1 MGRRCFR
8 KGLPGPGL
16 QGLPEGREKHWHQA
30 RGVRCPGTLGG
41 EEPRPG
47 QPRVPEGG
55 GVGAGRGRAGG
66 PSAARPVAYL
76 PAPRLPAEAA
86 AAMLLWG

>member
-1 MGRRCFR
+1 MGRRCSR
-8 KGLPGPGL
+8 KGCRVPGL
-16 QGLPEGREKHWHQA
+16 RGLPEGRAELWHQA

-47 QPRVPEGG
+47 QLRVPDGR